1 MQDLTTFYY
10 QHIELDATVVAEL
23 QQYFLALT
31 QGLTK
36 RGVTNFRDTAAI
48 AQACPAFTQW
58 AEHKGL
64 HLKLAAVHHTVA
76 NSDGLLHKDI
86 GGLAVNLNL
95 ENCENTKTLMFRVEG
110 QGRETRL
117 PDGSLYITYDKDL
130 CNCTV
135 VAEYSLRTAIIIN
148 TQQPHQVTNSSNQ
161 RRLSLSLRFNEDIA
175 HLLTV
180 KD

>member
-10 QHIELDATVVAEL
+10 QHIELDATVVEEL
-23 QQYFLALT
+23 REYFLALT

-36 RGVTNFRDTAAI
+36 RGVTNFRDTEAI
-48 AQACPAFTQW
+48 AEACPAFTQW

-64 HLKLAAVHHTVA
+64 HLKLAAVHHTVG
-76 NSDGLLHKDI
+76 NSDGLLHRDI
-86 GGLAVNLNL
+86 GSLAVNLNL
-95 ENCENTKTLMFRVEG
+95 ENCENTKTQMFRVEG

-117 PDGSLYITYDKDL
+117 PDGSVYITYDKDL

-135 VAEYSLRTAIIIN
+135 VAEYTLLTPIIIN
-148 TQQPHQVTNSSNQ
+148 TAQPHQVTNSSNQ

-175 HLLTV
+175 HLLR
-180 KD
+180 